1 MSSYRVVWTSVTAF
15 VVGAA
20 SVYDVAAGG
29 LVRMASLGVG
39 FGLFGAFLAFTLAEG
54 RADRRAWV
62 RRSALWGG
70 LGATAA
76 DALATTWGS
85 AGTLVGAV
93 LLATTPAAISFAS
106 DRFLSWS
113 SRRTSG
119 TPDAMSLRDLHRRWD
134 STTAEVARPTTTV
147 ARRLVLV
154 EERRRLLDE
163 LQLRDPDHFD
173 AWLVT
178 AMPDRRRARPWSGGL

>member
-1 MSSYRVVWTSVTAF
+1 MSSYRVVWMAVTAF

-29 LVRMASLGVG
+29 LVRMTSLGLG
-39 FGLFGAFLAFTLAEG
+39 FALFGGFLAYALAEG
-54 RADRRAWV
+54 CADRCAWIRRA
-62 RRSALWGG
+62 ALWTG
-70 LGATAA
+70 LGATGA
-76 DALATTWGS
+76 DALATTWGGV
-85 AGTLVGAV
+85 GTVVGLG
-93 LLATTPAAISFAS
+93 LLATTPAAVSFAG
-106 DRFLSWS
+106 DRLVAWS

-119 TPDAMSLRDLHRRWD
+119 APDAMSVRDLHRRWD
-134 STTAEVARPTTTV
+134 ATTAEVALPTTTV
-147 ARRLVLV
+147 SRRLVLV

-178 AMPDRRRARPWSGGL
+178 AMPDRRRARPWSRGS